1 MTTNTE
7 PDVSGSGTYNPGLS
21 GSGTMGSMTIQGSGT
36 GTGSGSDPEAM
47 LAGGSWLAGLAMG
60 DSVRA
65 HSPSSFSAL
74 SFLFFS
80 FVFL

>member
-7 PDVSGSGTYNPGLS
+7 PDLSGSGTYNPGLS
-21 GSGTMGSMTIQGSGT
+21 GSGTMGSMTIQGS

-65 HSPSSFSAL
+65 HSPSSLSAL
-74 SFLFFS
+74 SFLILS